1 MKRFLAM
8 IFALGVIGFGVYW
21 LVTKPETTDPAALA
35 GIEPD
40 LARGQA
46 VFIAGG
52 CASCHSAEGATGEAR
67 LELIG
72 GRAFPSDF
80 GTFYAPNIS
89 PDPDTGI
96 GGWSALDLVNAL
108 KHGTSP
114 DVQHYYPAF
123 PYATYTH
130 ATLEDIVSLH
140 GYLISLPAKKWNS
153 RPHNLK
159 FPFNIRFALGGWKL
173 LFLKDQWVLSDAPT
187 PELER
192 GRYLV
197 EALGHCGEC
206 HTPRNAL
213 GGMQRARWLSGA
225 PNPSGKG
232 RIPNI
237 TPAKLDWS
245 DGELMAYFT
254 TGFTPEFDVVGGE
267 MTEVVENL
275 KQLPEDDLRA
285 IIAYLRAVPAVE

>member
-1 MKRFLAM
+1 MGRFLAM
-8 IFALGVIGFGVYW
+8 IVALVVIGFGVFW
-21 LVTKPETTDPAALA
+21 IATKPQTTDPAALA
-35 GIEPD
+35 GITPD
-40 LARGQA
+40 LARGEA

-52 CASCHSAEGATGEAR
+52 CASCHSAEGTTEEAR

-89 PDPDTGI
+89 PDPETGI
-96 GGWSALDLVNAL
+96 GGWSALDLVNAM

-114 DVQHYYPAF
+114 QGAHYYPVF

-140 GYLISLPAKKWNS
+140 GYLMTLPALKWTRRS
-153 RPHNLK
+153 HDLK
-159 FPFNIRFALGGWKL
+159 FPFNIRLSLGGWKF
-173 LFLKDQWVLSDAPT
+173 LFLRDDWVLQDAAT

-206 HTPRNAL
+206 HTPRNVL
-213 GGMQRARWLSGA
+213 GGMDRARWLAGA
-225 PNPSGKG
+225 PNPLGKG
-232 RIPNI
+232 TIPNI
-237 TPAKLDWS
+237 TPAKLDW
-245 DGELMAYFT
+245 DEGELMAYFT
-254 TGFTPEFDVVGGE
+254 TGFTPEFDVAGGQ
-267 MTEVVENL
+267 MSDVVENL
-275 KQLPEDDLRA
+275 KQMPESDLRA
-285 IIAYLRAVPAVE
+285 IIAYLKAVPAAE